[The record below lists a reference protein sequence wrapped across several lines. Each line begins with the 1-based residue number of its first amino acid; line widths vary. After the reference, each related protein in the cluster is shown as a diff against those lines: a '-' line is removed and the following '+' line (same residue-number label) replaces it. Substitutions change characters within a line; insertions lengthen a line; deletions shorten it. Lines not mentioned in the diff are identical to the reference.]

1 MNLFLSEID
10 GNKVVGLANSL
21 DLTAFLCRAQL
32 RCAVLCPWINFL
44 IVDMKSIFLSFLQE
58 IIVIPFRIPFICTNL
73 KLDGEKFIDS

>member
-10 GNKVVGLANSL
+10 GNKVVGVANSL

-44 IVDMKSIFLSFLQE
+44 IVDMKSIFFVFFARNYCHSFQNSLYLHKSQ
-58 IIVIPFRIPFICTNL
+58 IRWRKIY
-73 KLDGEKFIDS
+73 